1 VEPVEVVRAFW
12 AAIEA
17 RDWAGVGD
25 LLAEDAVIDWPAS
38 GERIRGRANG
48 VAVNRE
54 YPEGW
59 SIRVLRL
66 VAQAAEVVSEVEV
79 PQAGVGTFR
88 AASFWTVADGRI
100 TAGREYWTEMGADVA
115 PDWRRAYVER
125 VAPPPVPPGR

>member
-1 VEPVEVVRAFW
+1 MEPVEVVRAYW

-17 RDWAGVGD
+17 RDWAAVAD
-25 LLAEDAVIDWPAS
+25 LLAEDVAVDWPAS
-38 GERIRGRANG
+38 GERFRGRANA

-66 VAQAAEVVSEVEV
+66 VADGAEVVSEVEV

-88 AASFWTVADGRI
+88 AASFWTVAGGWI
-100 TAGREYWTEMGADVA
+100 TAGREYWIGVGAEAA
-115 PDWRRAYVER
+115 PDWRRPYAEPLP
-125 VAPPPVPPGR
+125 PPPVPPAR